1 MYLPVMPSTEI
12 AFRSMILEEFL
23 PLVGKAFVADCQ
35 PNEVEITLVEASP
48 LRDHGLADRPP
59 FILIF
64 YSPPEYMLGDGTY
77 VLRCG
82 GWGPERISIWSTL
95 PPAKT
100 QPGYY
105 YQAVFN

>member
-1 MYLPVMPSTEI
+1 MSSSEI

-23 PLVGKAFVADCQ
+23 PLVGQRFIAHCE

-48 LRDHGLADRPP
+48 LRDHSQVERPP

-64 YSPPEYMLGDGTY
+64 HTPYEYMLGDGTY
-77 VLRCG
+77 ILRCG
-82 GWGPERISIWSTL
+82 KWGPDQISIWSTIA
-95 PPAKT
+95 PANAEA
-100 QPGYY
+100 GYY